1 VNPEYRLRFEL
12 EVDLNRLVQLL
23 AQLAFD
29 DGGEDFD
36 KGFVDHAGKVG
47 GFAHDLDAG
56 GVAHPVM
63 HLQGMVVVDGPGL
76 GIPQQVDMHCRIVRM
91 LAQFG
96 QVQVGPEKSDGQI
109 LADDDHDADQQG
121 GAPDSGTGL
130 QTVEQLVETDHIR
143 TRASRYYAAPSGTN
157 T

>member
-1 VNPEYRLRFEL
+1 
-12 EVDLNRLVQLL
+12 
-23 AQLAFD
+23 
-29 DGGEDFD
+29 
-36 KGFVDHAGKVG
+36 
-47 GFAHDLDAG
+47 
-56 GVAHPVM
+56 M
-63 HLQGMVVVDGPGL
+63 MVVKISTKGLSTTRGKSAASRTISMPVALRTQSCISRAWLSLTARGL

-130 QTVEQLVETDHIR
+130 QTVEQLC
-143 TRASRYYAAPSGTN
+143 
-157 T
+157 